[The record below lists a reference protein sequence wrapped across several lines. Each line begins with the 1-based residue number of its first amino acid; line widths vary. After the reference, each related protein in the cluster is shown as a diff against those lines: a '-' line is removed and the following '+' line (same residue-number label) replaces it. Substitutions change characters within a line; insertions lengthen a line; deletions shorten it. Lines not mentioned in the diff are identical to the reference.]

1 MSYLNL
7 SIKNRL
13 LASVLTL
20 VFVLGSIGTASARP
34 MFGSSENC
42 NESTCWM
49 GYKTCFKTT
58 YVFWIAFKSDSREKC
73 D

>member
-1 MSYLNL
+1 MSNLNL
-7 SIKNRL
+7 SIRNRL

-34 MFGSSENC
+34 MFGSEENC
-42 NESTCWM
+42 NESTCWA

-58 YVFWIAFKSDSREKC
+58 YVFWIGFKSSEILPC
-73 D
+73 N